1 MPDTLIS
8 EFFFSDESLNKEIT
22 SACRLALQVSDE
34 WLYYSV
40 RHDALNKYLALG
52 HVPLVPGSPDDQAAR
67 LAQSVSKNEWLR
79 QPYLSVSIILESPKS
94 TLIPEALADND
105 KMGQYLRFN
114 HPVNDNEEI
123 LADRLPN
130 LQAYNI
136 YAYPAATIG
145 QLKELWPAARLSHLI
160 SSLIEVLL
168 IRFKHAGGGD
178 RVYANVRPHWIDMVY
193 MLDDR
198 LVFCNSFRYTSPEDL
213 LYYVIFVYEQ
223 LKLNPEKVPLILMGE
238 AERHSA
244 ATEQLSEYLRFVG
257 FIGRNEDFHYSA
269 AFDAIP
275 EHCFYN
281 LLNLPLCEL

>member
-40 RHDALNKYLALG
+40 LHDALNKYLALG
-52 HVPLVPGSPDDQAAR
+52 RLPLEAGTPDDQAAR
-67 LAQSVSKNEWLR
+67 LAQSVSKNKWLR
-79 QPYLSVSIILESPKS
+79 QPYFSVSIILESPKS
-94 TLIPEALADND
+94 TLIPEALADTD
-105 KMGQYLRFN
+105 RMGQYLQFN
-114 HPVNDNEEI
+114 HPVNDNEDI
-123 LADRLPN
+123 LTDWLLN
-130 LQAYNI
+130 LQAFNI
-136 YAYPAATIG
+136 YAYPATTVI
-145 QLKELWPAARLSHLI
+145 QLKELWSAARLSHLL

-178 RVYANVRPHWIDMVY
+178 RVYANVRPHWIDVVN
-193 MLDDR
+193 MLDNR
-198 LVFCNSFRYTSPEDL
+198 LVFCNSFRYTSTEDL
-213 LYYVIFVYEQ
+213 LYYLIFVYEQ

-238 AERHSA
+238 IDRQSA
-244 ATEQLSEYLRFVG
+244 VTEQLSEYLRYVG

-269 AFDAIP
+269 AFDTIP
-275 EHCFYN
+275 EHYFYN